1 MVEKKVLSK
10 VVLLG
15 DMGVGKTTLLNSFMD
30 ESTTLLNSFMGA
42 GQAKAT
48 VGSDFRKKDIK
59 VGNTTNTLQ
68 VWDTAG

>member
-15 DMGVGKTTLLNSFMD
+15 DMGVGKTTLLNSFM
-30 ESTTLLNSFMGA
+30 GA

-48 VGSDFRKKDIK
+48 VGSDFRKKDVK

-68 VWDTAG
+68 VWDTAGQEQF

>member
-15 DMGVGKTTLLNSFMD
+15 DMGVGKTTLLNSFMG
-30 ESTTLLNSFMGA
+30 S
-42 GQAKAT
+42 GQAAKAT

-68 VWDTAG
+68 VWDTAGQEQF